1 MAELFITHTFFC
13 SVPFYED
20 QIKVTVTKKA
30 SEVDRW
36 IGQTVHIHQRRLH
49 KLLIGLDI
57 EWRAPNNPTEEIPSA
72 ALLQLCV
79 GRRCLLFQ
87 LLHTDY
93 IPNSLHAFL
102 GNPNFTFVGVG
113 VHGDAEKLCKDHG
126 LFVANPM
133 DLNRLALVVREIEEY
148 GRIGLKRMAY
158 EVLGKIMKKP
168 FNVTMSRWDA
178 EELSYEQVE
187 YA

>member
-1 MAELFITHTFFC
+1 MAELFITIIFFL
-13 SVPFYED
+13 
-20 QIKVTVTKKA
+20 
-30 SEVDRW
+30 
-36 IGQTVHIHQRRLH
+36 HIHQRRLH

-102 GNPNFTFVGVG
+102 GNPTSRLWKASSQ
-113 VHGDAEKLCKDHG
+113 DAEKLCKDHG

-133 DLNRLALVVREIEEY
+133 DLNRLALVVQKLRSMGES
-148 GRIGLKRMAY
+148 G
-158 EVLGKIMKKP
+158 
-168 FNVTMSRWDA
+168 
-178 EELSYEQVE
+178 
-187 YA
+187 